1 MLMAVF
7 ALIVAPLIVTL
18 THGPGAHANMTAMT
32 AKHDLSHDHGPAD
45 SETGHTH
52 KSGSFGGHNPTDH
65 DHQLQALIC
74 QPASALRP
82 LPDKAHGI
90 LSDVLRDLRP
100 EGPKRPPRLV

>member
-7 ALIVAPLIVTL
+7 ALIIAPLIVTL
-18 THGPGAHANMTAMT
+18 THGPGAHPNTTAMT
-32 AKHDLSHDHGPAD
+32 ATHDLSHDHGPA
-45 SETGHTH
+45 E
-52 KSGSFGGHNPTDH
+52 SGSFGGHNPTDH

-82 LPDKAHGI
+82 QPDKAHGI
-90 LSDVLRDLRP
+90 LNDVLRDLRP